1 MHNTLKIIKSKI
13 IVHRK
18 LTLLFALTVILV
30 GTCLF
35 VADLY
40 MGTAVKDKI
49 YRNIE
54 QIPHK
59 KAALVLGT
67 AKFYKGRENPFYEN
81 RLDAAVEL
89 WTAGKIEAILVSG
102 DNSRKEYDEPTNMKI
117 DLIDRGIPPE
127 YITID
132 YAGFRTLDSVI
143 RADEI
148 FGLDD
153 YIIVSQPFHC
163 IRAIFLAEKHGQK
176 VIGYCAKDVISP
188 AGIKTRLREVL
199 ARMKAILDVATRKE
213 PKFLGNKEVV
223 AYKMPTIESS
233 NINKAQID

>member
-1 MHNTLKIIKSKI
+1 MLKNVKSKI

-18 LTLLFALTVILV
+18 LTLFFIIAVICGGIFLLV
-30 GTCLF
+30 T
-35 VADLY
+35 DLY
-40 MGTAVKDKI
+40 IGTSAKDKI

-67 AKFYKGRENPFYEN
+67 AKFYKGRKNPFYEN
-81 RLDAAVEL
+81 RLNAVTEL
-89 WTAGKIEAILVSG
+89 WASGKIDAILVSG
-102 DNSRKEYDEPTNMKI
+102 DNSRKDYDEPTNMKR

-132 YAGFRTLDSVI
+132 YAGFRTLDSVV

-148 FGLDD
+148 FGLED

-163 IRAIFLAEKHGQK
+163 IRAIFLAEQHGQK
-176 VIGYCAKDVISP
+176 AIGYCAKDVISP

-199 ARMKAILDVATRKE
+199 ARSKAVMDVVTGKK
-213 PKFLGNKEVV
+213 PKYLGKKEVV
-223 AYKMPTIESS
+223 VYKTLI
-233 NINKAQID
+233 KKTQT